1 MASKTEQVN
10 MDNNTINTNQPKSK
24 ELVSNKRKLKII
36 DIFTPVVST
45 EKVELGIQYVD
56 RNTKETL
63 RKKLAYRSIAYWT

>member
-36 DIFTPVVST
+36 DICQMCLLSTVSLNF
-45 EKVELGIQYVD
+45 KIKCV
-56 RNTKETL
+56 
-63 RKKLAYRSIAYWT
+63 